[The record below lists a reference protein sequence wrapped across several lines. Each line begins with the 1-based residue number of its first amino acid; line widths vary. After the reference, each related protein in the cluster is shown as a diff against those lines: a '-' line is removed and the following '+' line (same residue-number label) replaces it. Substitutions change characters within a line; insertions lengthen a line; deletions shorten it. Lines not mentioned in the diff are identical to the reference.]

1 MSDVALSLDEL
12 RALTL
17 EALLANGFDSAGF
30 APQAVR
36 EAELKA
42 MMDKALEDRP
52 VFPDVG
58 LRAAA

>member
-17 EALLANGFDSAGF
+17 EVLLANGFDAAAF

-42 MMDKALEDRP
+42 MMDKAVKNRP
-52 VFPDVG
+52 VLPGVG